1 MKITLLLIAIIILT
15 VAASAQ
21 TATTATA
28 LSPQQ
33 MEALKAV
40 KMKTEK
46 ASGPYAAKLAVTVKK
61 IYDNMLSEH
70 EDQRLRK
77 KLARDLHL
85 YTGKLLDIRGQ
96 TYRDTLAVLTSEQ
109 RQTLREALKNPDA
122 PQDIGELIEKTFS
135 LK

>member
-1 MKITLLLIAIIILT
+1 MKIAILLTAILALT

-21 TATTATA
+21 TATRVAT

-33 MEALKAV
+33 IEALKAV
-40 KMKTEK
+40 KIKTET
-46 ASGPYAAKLAVTVKK
+46 ASAPYTVKLSVTVKK

-96 TYRDTLAVLTSEQ
+96 AYRDTLAVLTPAQ
-109 RQTLREALKNPDA
+109 RQILREALKKPDA

-135 LK
+135 IK